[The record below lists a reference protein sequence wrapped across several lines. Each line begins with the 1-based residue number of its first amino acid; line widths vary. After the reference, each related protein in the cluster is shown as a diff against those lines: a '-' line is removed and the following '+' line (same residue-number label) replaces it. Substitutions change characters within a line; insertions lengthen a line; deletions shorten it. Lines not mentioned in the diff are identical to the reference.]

1 MTSDGRSRPIA
12 WASRKQSFRYIP
24 FRVLPSSSPFIATLL
39 IASVVA
45 LLLAPPARATE
56 QADLLAE
63 VEGETIRAQELEQAL
78 GLQLGQLYEQIYE
91 LKRKKLD
98 ELIVEKLLGQEA
110 AKRGLS
116 TQQLLDAEV
125 TSKVG
130 PVTEQEVQ
138 SLFQQH
144 KAKFRGPE
152 KVRTAYPKEV
162 RLIYH
167 HFPIDRLHP
176 QARLAAQA
184 AECAGA
190 EGRFWEYHDRL
201 FDQVDLPP
209 LCSRSWPK
217 D

>member
-1 MTSDGRSRPIA
+1 VTSDGRSRPIA

-162 RLIYH
+162 RLIYRQRRVQAPRAASGSTTTDFSTRST
-167 HFPIDRLHP
+167 FPP
-176 QARLAAQA
+176 YAQG
-184 AECAGA
+184 AGRRTETA
-190 EGRFWEYHDRL
+190 SPHL
-201 FDQVDLPP
+201 
-209 LCSRSWPK
+209 
-217 D
+217 